1 MNSAL
6 AALDLPLNAMT
17 APKLFVSY
25 CWSTPDHEQWVI
37 DLASELTQSGVEVV
51 LDKWDLRE
59 GHDAVAFME
68 KMVTDPTINK
78 VVIVCDKTYADKA
91 DGRKGGVGTETQ
103 IISRE
108 VYERTDQVKFVVVVA
123 ERDETGKPYLPTYYK
138 SRIYIDLSE
147 SDRYTENFERLVRWV
162 FDKPIYVKPEIGKP
176 PSFITEDGP
185 TTLGTSALAK
195 RAIEGVKNDKGY
207 AKGAF
212 DEYLDTFS
220 HNVERFRIVNKD
232 GELDE
237 LIINAIDATVSSRN
251 EFLQVLGAFVQY
263 ADPSSSAKAVHRFFE
278 ALLAYYAQPEG
289 QNSWNESE
297 FDHFKFFAHEL
308 FLYTLAAYIRV
319 EDYSSVNNLL
329 TEPYYLPKNMDRGRS
344 ATASF
349 SVVRDHL
356 RSLEYRNQHRKLNRL
371 SLRADLL
378 EQRSKLSGIP
388 FRHVMQADFVCFMR
402 AELSGDRWW
411 PETLLYAAHH
421 YGPFEL
427 FARATSNAHLSR
439 ILPILGITSL
449 ASIKAKLEEFASDRR
464 SLPRWQFESF
474 NPATLMAFDQLGTK
488 A

>member
-1 MNSAL
+1 
-6 AALDLPLNAMT
+6 MT

-37 DLASELTQSGVEVV
+37 DLSSELMQSGVEVV

-68 KMVTDPTINK
+68 KMVTDPTITK
-78 VVIVCDKTYADKA
+78 VVIVCDKAYAEKA

-108 VYERTDQVKFVVVVA
+108 VYERTDQSKFVVVVA

-147 SDRYTENFERLVRWV
+147 SDRYAENFERLVWWV
-162 FDKPIYVKPEIGKP
+162 FDKPIYVKPAIGKP
-176 PSFITEDGP
+176 PSFVTEDDP

-195 RAIEGVKNDKGY
+195 RAIEGVRNDKGY
-207 AKGAF
+207 AKGAL
-212 DEYLDTFS
+212 DEYLETFS
-220 HNVERFRIVNKD
+220 QNVERFRITSKD

-237 LIINAIDATVSSRN
+237 KIVNAIEATSSSRN

-263 ADPSSSAKAVHRFFE
+263 AEPGSSTKAIHRFFE
-278 ALLAYYAQPEG
+278 ALLTYYTRPEG
-289 QNSWNESE
+289 QNSWNEAE
-297 FDHFKFFAHEL
+297 FDHFKFFTHEL
-308 FLYTLAAYIRV
+308 FLYVIAAYLRA
-319 EDYSSVNNLL
+319 EDYSSANLL
-329 TEPYYLPKNMDRGRS
+329 LSEPYYLPKNMERGRS
-344 ATASF
+344 TTASF
-349 SVVRDHL
+349 SVIHDHL
-356 RSLEYRNQHRKLNRL
+356 RTLEYRNQHRKLNRL

-378 EQRSKLSGIP
+378 EQRAKSSGIP
-388 FRHVMQADFVCFMR
+388 FRNVMQADFVCFMR

-411 PETLLYAAHH
+411 PETLLYATHH

-427 FARATSNAHLSR
+427 FARATSKTHLSKM
-439 ILPILGITSL
+439 LPVLGVTSL
-449 ASIKAKLEEFASDRR
+449 ASIKAKLEEFASGRR
-464 SLPRWQFESF
+464 TLPRWQFESF
-474 NPATLMAFDQLGTK
+474 NPAVLMAFDELATK

>member
-1 MNSAL
+1 
-6 AALDLPLNAMT
+6 MT

-37 DLASELTQSGVEVV
+37 DLSSELTQSGIEVV

-68 KMVTDPTINK
+68 KMVTDPTITK
-78 VVIVCDKTYADKA
+78 VVIVCDKAYADKA

-108 VYERTDQVKFVVVVA
+108 VYERTDQGKFVAVVA
-123 ERDETGKPYLPTYYK
+123 ERDDAGKPYLPTYYK

-147 SDRYTENFERLVRWV
+147 SDRYAENFERLVRWI

-176 PSFITEDGP
+176 PSFITEDSP

-195 RAIEGVKNDKGY
+195 RAIEAIKNDKGY

-212 DEYLDTFS
+212 DEYLVTFS
-220 HNVERFRIVNKD
+220 QNVERFRINREN

-237 LIINAIDATVSSRN
+237 LIVKAIDSTAHSRN
-251 EFLQVLGAFVQY
+251 EFVQVLGAFVQY
-263 ADPSSSAKAVHRFFE
+263 AEPGSSVKAIHGFFE
-278 ALLAYYAQPEG
+278 ALLTYYSRPEG
-289 QNSWNESE
+289 QNSWNETD
-297 FDHFKFFAHEL
+297 FDAFKFFAHEL
-308 FLYTLAAYIRV
+308 FLYALSAYIRA
-319 EDYSSVNNLL
+319 EDYSSTNHLLTEHLL
-329 TEPYYLPKNMDRGRS
+329 TEPYYLPKNMERGRS
-344 ATASF
+344 TTASF
-349 SVVRDHL
+349 SVIRDHL
-356 RSLEYRNQHRKLNRL
+356 RSLEHRKLNRL

-378 EQRSKLSGIP
+378 EQRSKSSGIP
-388 FRHVMQADFVCFMR
+388 FRHVMQTDFVCFMR

-411 PETLLYAAHH
+411 PETLLYATHH
-421 YGPFEL
+421 YGPFEI
-427 FARATSNAHLSR
+427 FARATSKANLSR
-439 ILPILGITSL
+439 ILPILGVTSL

-464 SLPRWQFESF
+464 PIPRWQFESF
-474 NPATLMAFDQLGTK
+474 DPAALMAFEELATK